1 MLMVP
6 LGGGLGGGGLG
17 GGGFAGGGFGE
28 SNWGGNWGGNGGP
41 PNWSWAPTRWQTGK
55 KKKKP
60 QPKLEYDED
69 DDDEDE
75 ESSEPRGAREKRRQR
90 KIYQRRVDKEI
101 KTRMLSCTFYIVQS
115 ND

>member
-1 MLMVP
+1 MVP

-17 GGGFAGGGFGE
+17 GGGFGGGGFG
-28 SNWGGNWGGNGGP
+28 GGNWGGNGGP

-55 KKKKP
+55 KKKKKH
-60 QPKLEYDED
+60 QLQLEYDEDDD

-90 KIYQRRVDKEI
+90 KIYQRRVDKQI
-101 KTRMLSCTFYIVQS
+101 KTRMPSCTFYIVQS
-115 ND
+115 DD